1 MAVSPINYKVN
12 PFRIQAS
19 FWRCNLYDFQKG
31 SFQGKNCAYCQIFS
45 PMETQDT
52 YVDFGSKRIPVTRE
66 LTPKEW
72 IRGMHKVRLAT
83 SKRPLWDFTGGE
95 PTLYEGL
102 PELLEGARTYSD
114 WAITSNS
121 LLRRQI
127 ERIFNAN
134 IDMPSSWTSSWHPG
148 AKRDINEFIDT
159 LKFIRSHGVYTS
171 CTVVLHASTKDT
183 IREDLKRIASEGF
196 VVQIHLALMEGYSL
210 ANDSDT
216 ELKAIYE
223 ELKWLNRAPAEDY
236 DSTPEGVPTPRDCV
250 AGYESVAVSS
260 DGAIYPCYRGMMCE
274 PNPPIGKWGEWIP
287 QTDLTRGCD
296 WICNFACDLRLVTN
310 VSEKLWKGAA
320 AQV

>member
-1 MAVSPINYKVN
+1 MSI
-12 PFRIQAS
+12 FRIQAS
-19 FWRCNLYDFQKG
+19 PRWNCNLYDHKKKAGYG
-31 SFQGKNCAYCQIFS
+31 SNCAYCQLYSESKIH
-45 PMETQDT
+45 DT
-52 YVDFGSKRIPVTRE
+52 YVDFGSKRLAIQRE

-83 SKRPLWDFTGGE
+83 GKRPLWDFTGGE
-95 PTLYEGL
+95 PTLYDGL

-121 LLRRQI
+121 LLRKQI
-127 ERIFNAN
+127 ERIFAAH

-183 IREDLKRIASEGF
+183 IREDLKWIADEGF

-210 ANDSDT
+210 KNDTDA

-236 DSTPEGVPTPRDCV
+236 DSTPEGMPTPRDCV
-250 AGYESVAVSS
+250 AGYESVSVSS
-260 DGAIYPCYRGMMCE
+260 DGSVYPCYRGMFVE
-274 PNPPIGKWGEWIP
+274 PYPPIGKWGEWIP
-287 QTDLTRGCD
+287 QKDLTRGCD
-296 WICNFACDLRLVTN
+296 WICNFACDIKLVEGVNPRL
-310 VSEKLWKGAA
+310 WMGAA
-320 AQV
+320 ATQ